1 MFRFLFVTAVIA
13 ACTGTVNP
21 PPSLPPPPPAP
32 PPPPPPPGAP
42 ALQSL
47 GTFASPVYLTSPP
60 GDTTRLFV
68 VEQGGRIRVLRHDTL
83 LAAPFL
89 DVSAKISS
97 GGERGLLSVAFHPQ
111 YANNSRFYVYFTN
124 PAGDIRIV
132 RYNAATAET
141 ANEASAD
148 TVLKVAH
155 PVNANHNGGQLQ
167 FGPDGKMY
175 AGTGHC
181 GGAVGPAPNAPIH
194 TA

>member
-1 MFRFLFVTAVIA
+1 MLRFLFVIAVIA

-21 PPSLPPPPPAP
+21 PPSLPPPPPPAP
-32 PPPPPPPGAP
+32 PPPPPPPPPPGPP

-60 GDTTRLFV
+60 GDTAHLFV

-83 LAAPFL
+83 LVAPFL
-89 DVSAKISS
+89 DVSTKISS
-97 GGERGLLSVAFHPQ
+97 GGERGLLSVAFHPD
-111 YANNSRFYVYFTN
+111 YVTNGRFYVYFTN

-155 PVNANHNGGQLQ
+155 PVNDNHNGGQLQ
-167 FGPDGKMY
+167 FGPDGKLY
-175 AGTGHC
+175 
-181 GGAVGPAPNAPIH
+181 
-194 TA
+194 